1 MASLETLVWVRPRRW
16 RVPNPQSAI
25 GWALLALLAILVLCP
40 IGLLLVNSFQMERP
54 GQAPAFG
61 LEGWRIALTEPG
73 VLTSIWNTAAV
84 TVAVQAI
91 SLPLAIALAW
101 LIARTD
107 LPGAGWVNFLL
118 WVSFFVPSLGVT
130 LGWILL
136 LDPSYGLVN
145 QWFVQSGLFR
155 TPPLNIYS
163 FWGIVFVHVTGPSL
177 TLKTIL
183 LVPAFRNMDANL
195 EAAARASGASPV
207 QTMLRVIVPIMTPAI
222 LAALL
227 LSTIRTLEAFEVEWI
242 LGLPTRFYVYSTMI
256 YQFVRQEPAQ
266 FGAATALSVLML
278 VAIVPLILSQH
289 WLSHRRSF
297 TTVTGRFQ
305 NTRVQLRGWRWPLF
319 ALVVLVLLVVT
330 FLPLVFLLLGSFMT
344 IFGFFNLPQP
354 WTLNHWQTVLSS
366 HVLVGALTNTVVMG
380 ASAALVSVVACFVIA
395 YYIARTRFAGRAAL
409 DFLTWL
415 PYALPGIILGMG
427 LLWFVLS
434 APFLRPLYGSL
445 GVLVLVSVLTSMTL
459 AVQLFKSTLLQLGP
473 EIEEAAHTSGATWWE
488 TARHILVPI
497 LSPSMVVVAVM
508 TFVAAARAVS
518 TIAMLVTGQTAPLAI
533 VQLEYMAL
541 GDYGSAS
548 VLGALVVLLSI
559 GVAFLARALGFRVGP
574 GAQ

>member
-1 MASLETLVWVRPRRW
+1 MASLGALAWARPRRW
-16 RVPNPQSAI
+16 RLPSPQAAV
-25 GWALLALLAILVLCP
+25 GWALLVLLAILVLCP
-40 IGLLLVNSFQMERP
+40 VALLLVNSFQVERP
-54 GQAPAFG
+54 GQAPTFS
-61 LEGWRIALTEPG
+61 LDGWRVALTEPG
-73 VLTSIWNTAAV
+73 VLTSIWNTVLVAL
-84 TVAVQAI
+84 AVQAI

-118 WVSFFVPSLGVT
+118 WIAFFIPSLGVT

-145 QWFVQSGLFR
+145 QWLLQTGLFR
-155 TPPLNIYS
+155 TPPLNVYS
-163 FWGIVFVHVTGPSL
+163 FWGIVFIHVTGPSL

-195 EAAARASGASPV
+195 EAAARVSGASPL
-207 QTMLRVIVPIMTPAI
+207 QTMLRVVVPVMTPAI
-222 LAALL
+222 LVALL

-242 LGLPTRFYVYSTMI
+242 LGLPSKFYVYSTMI
-256 YQFVRQEPAQ
+256 YQFIRQEPAQ
-266 FGAATALSVLML
+266 FGPATALSVLML
-278 VAIVPLILSQH
+278 ATIVPLILCQH
-289 WLSHRRSF
+289 WLSHRRAF

-319 ALVVLVLLVVT
+319 ALVVLLLLVVT
-330 FLPLVFLLLGSFMT
+330 LLPLAFLLLGSFMT

-366 HVLVGALTNTVVMG
+366 HVLASALTNTIVMG
-380 ASAALVSVVACFVIA
+380 TSAALISVVVCFVIA
-395 YYIARTRFAGRAAL
+395 YYIARTRFAGRAAM

-415 PYALPGIILGMG
+415 PYALPGIILGLG

-445 GVLVLVSVLTSMTL
+445 WVLVLVSVLTSMTL
-459 AVQLFKSTLLQLGP
+459 AVQLVKSTLLQLGP
-473 EIEEAAHTSGATWWE
+473 EIEEAAHAAGATWWQ
-488 TARHILVPI
+488 TARHILLPI
-497 LSPSMVVVAVM
+497 LSPALVVVAVM

-518 TIAMLVTGQTAPLAI
+518 TIAMLVTGQTAPLAM

-559 GVAFLARALGFRVGP
+559 GVAFLARTLGFRVGP